1 MSQWVIWGLSLLIL
15 VQLVLLAWMV
25 AGWWVQ

>member
-1 MSQWVIWGLSLLIL
+1 MSQWVIWGLGVLIL

-25 AGWWVQ
+25 GGWWVQ